1 MPLSAGRKVPRRV
14 PRIWTAGW
22 EDVPAA
28 FVYRLSMVLL
38 WAQDLYSHGC
48 IGPGFVGI
56 YISSWR
62 VLENNENNGLHGS
75 FQHRDGFIDSMT
87 VESCSDTLL
96 RTPPR
101 QPYCFRSRPGAFEH
115 ANSHV
120 FHSQCDPCP
129 ASAGQCLPVIGC
141 WSGYLVVVLPAGRGH
156 ISC

>member
-1 MPLSAGRKVPRRV
+1 M
-14 PRIWTAGW
+14 
-22 EDVPAA
+22 PAA

-101 QPYCFRSRPGAFEH
+101 QPYCFQIQTRCIRTCEQSCFPF
-115 ANSHV
+115 
-120 FHSQCDPCP
+120 
-129 ASAGQCLPVIGC
+129 PV
-141 WSGYLVVVLPAGRGH
+141 
-156 ISC
+156 